1 MPMDTS
7 LLFVRYV
14 ICTEP
19 NKYTFEHNGGS
30 FSNVYVTLEHRDT
43 SGLLALKKMIVE
55 SRGPIALGGAKC
67 KKMIRLSMD
76 MSILF
81 VRYVICTETNK
92 YSFELVGS
100 SFVDVYVILEPRIR
114 PQRPQR

>member
-1 MPMDTS
+1 
-7 LLFVRYV
+7 
-14 ICTEP
+14 
-19 NKYTFEHNGGS
+19 
-30 FSNVYVTLEHRDT
+30 
-43 SGLLALKKMIVE
+43 
-55 SRGPIALGGAKC
+55 
-67 KKMIRLSMD
+67 MD

-81 VRYVICTETNK
+81 VRYVICTEANK